1 MPRFNHNLTF
11 PQGDLSM
18 RPPLLLTLIAALLAA
33 NTVQARLFWQTYGSV
48 VSADDCGSSCTGN
61 WNQDYFVPRHCWSCR
76 YGLLS
81 PCKTSCTTSPA
92 IRMSPACNW
101 RHPLYPGYCGIYGRC
116 HYHRRDHVYHCH
128 CGCGPVRPDYG
139 PWRKCCHS
147 RGGCHPGWGGSAYL
161 PVLRPGG
168 MLPNVEHSK
177 FQVLGS
183 LPIPGDELLA
193 SLDMGAA
200 SSANANDEA
209 LPGVLLPRVTP
220 VEPPLPSLGLPP
232 TESLTQ

>member
-1 MPRFNHNLTF
+1 
-11 PQGDLSM
+11 M
-18 RPPLLLTLIAALLAA
+18 RPLVLLTLIAALLGA
-33 NTVQARLFWQTYGSV
+33 NTAQARLFWQTYGSV
-48 VSADDCGSSCTGN
+48 VPADDCGSSCTWN
-61 WNQDYFVPRHCWSCR
+61 WNQDYFVPRHCSSCR

-92 IRMSPACNW
+92 CNW
-101 RHPLYPGYCGIYGRC
+101 RHPLYPGYCGIYGPC
-116 HYHRRDHVYHCH
+116 HYGRRDHVYDCH
-128 CGCGPVRPDYG
+128 CGCGPVRPSYG
-139 PWRKCCHS
+139 PWRH
-147 RGGCHPGWGGSAYL
+147 GCHPRHGCRPACGGCATSGCYL
-161 PVLRPGG
+161 PVLRPDG
-168 MLPNVEHSK
+168 MLPNVERSK

-200 SSANANDEA
+200 ANANADANANDEA

-220 VEPPLPSLGLPP
+220 VEPTLPSLGLPP